1 MTSGCN
7 RGRARCYSELDRR
20 LRAKP
25 QAALM
30 DHLRKARDW
39 VDTEGRFD
47 DPKSKVKLLDTFA
60 EAMAKL
66 QAM

>member
-1 MTSGCN
+1 MFAHTSAHWIGEPD
-7 RGRARCYSELDRR
+7 GS

-25 QAALM
+25 QAALKE
-30 DHLRKARDW
+30 HLRKARDW

-47 DPKSKVKLLDTFA
+47 DPKSKVKLLDTFD